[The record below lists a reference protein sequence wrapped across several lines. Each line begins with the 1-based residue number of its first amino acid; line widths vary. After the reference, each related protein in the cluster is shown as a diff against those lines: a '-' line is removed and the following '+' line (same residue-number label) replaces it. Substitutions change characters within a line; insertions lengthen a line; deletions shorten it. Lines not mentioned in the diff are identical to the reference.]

1 MSWYKDRDFPELKR
15 ERDGEP
21 NEILAV
27 IPDPKQLDAVIK
39 AHNDEMDEILKL
51 AETWKKGYQ
60 DEVRRLKIKVV
71 ELEQTVESLTNELKD
86 ALDAMHPDSTD

>member
-15 ERDGEP
+15 EREGEP

-27 IPDPKQLDAVIK
+27 IPDPKHLDAVIK

-51 AETWKKGYQ
+51 AETWKKSYGE
-60 DEVRRLKIKVV
+60 EVRKLKIKITN
-71 ELEQTVESLTNELKD
+71 LEQTVESLQEELSE
-86 ALDAMHPDSTD
+86 AQAFRP